1 MTMPLAAK
9 WSALAVARNHYD
21 DTIRYTDLILSSVIS
36 RLKADKVKNSEML
49 FLSDHGQEVGQLT
62 DVWGHQLF
70 LETGFT
76 VPVILWLKDNPT
88 LLARKSELEKR
99 PYQTDRIDWTILS
112 RLDIATALDRLEYD
126 VTGNGFKPWQRM
138 ISGRPYIPGVSH
150 VVMPKDATVPEDEL
164 RELN

>member
-1 MTMPLAAK
+1 MAAK
-9 WSALAVARNHYD
+9 WSGLAVARNHYD
-21 DTIRYTDLILSSVIS
+21 DTIRYTDFILSSVIS

-76 VPVILWLKDNPT
+76 VPVILWLKDRPD
-88 LLARKSELEKR
+88 LLARKSELEQR

-112 RLDIATALDRLEYD
+112 RLDITTSFDRPEYD
-126 VTGNGFKPWQRM
+126 VTGDRFTPWQRM
-138 ISGRPYIPGVSH
+138 ITGRPYIPGVSH
-150 VVMPKDATVPEDEL
+150 IDMPKGATMPEDEL